1 MGDRGLGS
9 VVRRCTES
17 GNRRLLASYSL
28 PQGLSPPLLQGLAC
42 AVILAQWKCDAQGL
56 LQRPGS
62 CSLARSAPTA
72 SSRRRQL
79 ARRPGY
85 LRTMAGPG
93 IEFLSPNV
101 GTGGVCSQESHGPE
115 CRAGWYSPVP
125 GGQGRG
131 PSAGIP
137 VPEKPVARAVTSA
150 GRSGL
155 ALTSVLGTAA
165 CFGLQCRAGPRRPG
179 TRTRL
184 CGLGNSG
191 DLPELT
197 SMDSVEVPGATW
209 EAARGEAARGT
220 QATGP
225 GPSAEINGLGCG
237 PGSAPST
244 SSALRDSQDVFASS
258 FSFIQLSLGSAG
270 ERGEA
275 EGCLPREAECPGQS
289 AQEVGAKALSSHGPH
304 QDPQYL
310 SPSSAD
316 SAQAAGS
323 SRGPELG
330 VPALLDMDPGF
341 SWSPDSLLASRTGDE
356 SSSSEDSR
364 GWDALLR
371 SWEPALRD
379 CLLSNRRWLEVT
391 SLRLK
396 LQKLQAA
403 AVEDDDYDQAE
414 IFKQRLEDLEQERS
428 GLHFQL
434 PSRWPGLSSFLDY
447 LAAQAQAALSQRA
460 ARQAN
465 SGDIHSP
472 LGAEQ
477 RPLEPTAQDNLRVA
491 ITRRDWLLQEKQ
503 QLQKEIEALQA
514 RMSLLEAKDQQLRKE
529 IEEQERRLQWQDCDL
544 TLLMGRLTPAQ
555 LQGLSKALCDT
566 LACANQILLQAE
578 PPETIRSSAA
588 YTPGCCWALAGV
600 YERGTVQLS
609 QEENRRRRSPTPG
622 IAGSQ
627 NAGRISTVVEM
638 GSASRLRPGH
648 AGLWAVAEG
657 KASGSHYSSASRLG
671 QDRGQDRGQ
680 ALGRPIWLCCSWR
693 DGAGNH
699 FRTAKDLAEEM
710 RSLASEREA
719 LEGLLGTLLALSSRT
734 VHKLG
739 SVNEEC
745 GRLTRE
751 LERQEAAYG
760 TSVRENTA
768 KYMEMLEGTLCRT
781 LRQFPGYLSALS
793 DASMVLIQGPE
804 VRTLRQ
810 FPGYLS
816 ALSDA
821 SMVLIQGPEVR
832 PGTDTTIIST
842 LQVRELRLSEGQSAR
857 YLGMAARYQQQ
868 PADSVKCPLL
878 RKVWEAD
885 LEACRLFVQSLQLQE
900 DRGNLAAEERQLTG
914 LEGAV
919 CTVAQDVLPS
929 SHSKD
934 ERRTSLQPFEEPKVH
949 PPPSPHSAGEHRQVD
964 DFRGYSAVEASPPVE
979 ETVGPGLIFD
989 GGAACPQWETCPLLQ
1004 VDDFRGYS
1012 AVEASPPVEETV
1024 GPGLIFDGGAACP
1037 HTVPAEGNRPMP
1049 LTPGPGARP
1058 VAGSTNLNGAGSAV
1072 ATGSECAPDL
1082 REDFECALGLCE
1094 GFECATGFEC
1104 DPGLCKGFE
1113 YAPGLC
1119 EDPGCA
1125 PDLCEGLESAQ
1136 VVYEGFECALGLCEG
1151 FECAPGLCKGPGC
1164 APDQC
1169 EVLARLLTPEVSL
1182 GTRTV
1187 VSAKD
1192 R

>member
-1 MGDRGLGS
+1 
-9 VVRRCTES
+9 
-17 GNRRLLASYSL
+17 
-28 PQGLSPPLLQGLAC
+28 
-42 AVILAQWKCDAQGL
+42 
-56 LQRPGS
+56 
-62 CSLARSAPTA
+62 
-72 SSRRRQL
+72 
-79 ARRPGY
+79 
-85 LRTMAGPG
+85 MAGPG

-578 PPETIRSSAA
+578 PPETIRSLRERIKFLKLSLKEITVKVCTREGLCSSLRKRIGDVEAQLL
-588 YTPGCCWALAGV
+588 ALLEAKM
-600 YERGTVQLS
+600 L
-609 QEENRRRRSPTPG
+609 
-622 IAGSQ
+622 
-627 NAGRISTVVEM
+627 
-638 GSASRLRPGH
+638 
-648 AGLWAVAEG
+648 AV
-657 KASGSHYSSASRLG
+657 S
-671 QDRGQDRGQ
+671 
-680 ALGRPIWLCCSWR
+680 
-693 DGAGNH
+693 GNH

-768 KYMEMLEGTLCRT
+768 KYMEMLEGTLC
-781 LRQFPGYLSALS
+781 
-793 DASMVLIQGPE
+793 
-804 VRTLRQ
+804 
-810 FPGYLS
+810 
-816 ALSDA
+816 
-821 SMVLIQGPEVR
+821 
-832 PGTDTTIIST
+832 
-842 LQVRELRLSEGQSAR
+842 
-857 YLGMAARYQQQ
+857 
-868 PADSVKCPLL
+868 SVKCPLL

-949 PPPSPHSAGEHRQVD
+949 PPPSPHSAGEHRQESCILSADLVEKCEGINKELLCLED
-964 DFRGYSAVEASPPVE
+964 QLHTAIHSHDEALIQSLKGELQMVKETLQAMALQLQPAKLAVEREAAASCVAA
-979 ETVGPGLIFD
+979 
-989 GGAACPQWETCPLLQ
+989 GAWE
-1004 VDDFRGYS
+1004 
-1012 AVEASPPVEETV
+1012 
-1024 GPGLIFDGGAACP
+1024 
-1037 HTVPAEGNRPMP
+1037 
-1049 LTPGPGARP
+1049 
-1058 VAGSTNLNGAGSAV
+1058 
-1072 ATGSECAPDL
+1072 
-1082 REDFECALGLCE
+1082 
-1094 GFECATGFEC
+1094 
-1104 DPGLCKGFE
+1104 
-1113 YAPGLC
+1113 
-1119 EDPGCA
+1119 
-1125 PDLCEGLESAQ
+1125 AQ
-1136 VVYEGFECALGLCEG
+1136 A
-1151 FECAPGLCKGPGC
+1151 
-1164 APDQC
+1164 
-1169 EVLARLLTPEVSL
+1169 
-1182 GTRTV
+1182 
-1187 VSAKD
+1187 
-1192 R
+1192 